1 MNTNPKTYIALKWS
15 DFKVSKDLTDY
26 IHSAFQLE
34 RNSYMTKVMLA
45 DALEMLKDA
54 DAQEEDPEEYQP
66 MLKELTEIAKI
77 FNSKGAYT
85 IIL

>member
-15 DFKVSKDLTDY
+15 DFGVSKDLTDY
-26 IHSAFQLE
+26 IFSALQLE
-34 RNSYMTKVMLA
+34 PNSYMSKIMLA
-45 DALEMLKDA
+45 DTLEMLKDA

-77 FNSKGAYT
+77 FNNKRASA
-85 IIL
+85 ILL